1 MKAWL
6 VFVCILLPAISTPA
20 FGEDLYAG
28 SSFADIA
35 ADRRAEHVGD
45 ILTVVVY
52 QNAEARNRA
61 QNVSRQ
67 GRSFDGSINAGDLNE
82 SAELSLEGSYR
93 GEGEV
98 RRSESFITQISVSIE
113 EVLPNG
119 DFIIGGE
126 QSMRINGEHT
136 MVAIRG
142 RVRPA
147 DIASGNRVLSTQI
160 ADAEIRYDGQGFVSR
175 NARPNLIH
183 RLFSLLGLGG

>member
-1 MKAWL
+1 MRRLSLFLLAYLLLGSTSAW
-6 VFVCILLPAISTPA
+6 A
-20 FGEDLYAG
+20 EDLYAG
-28 SSFADIA
+28 SDFAAIA
-35 ADRRAEHVGD
+35 ADRHASHVGD
-45 ILTVVVY
+45 IITVVIY

-67 GRSFDGSINAGDLNE
+67 GRTFDGSVAAGDLNE
-82 SAELSLEGSYR
+82 NATLSLDGGYS

-98 RRSESFITQISVSIE
+98 RRSESFVTQISVSIE

-119 DFIIGGE
+119 DFRIGGE
-126 QSMRINGEHT
+126 QSMRINGETT

-147 DIASGNRVLSTQI
+147 DIQAGNRILSTQI

-175 NARPNLIH
+175 SARPNFIH
-183 RLFSLLGLGG
+183 RIFSLLGLGG